1 LQQIYSSTPP
11 LPTSAQR
18 PRQVSFEELLYEL
31 VDQIQ
36 DVHKSFTQPE
46 QDFLSQ
52 LILTISSYPDNH
64 IPDAA
69 PIVHTITPPIP
80 QAIENRLTKQEETL
94 NHILSRLDQL
104 TPLATTSPLPP
115 TGKKTWANIVEQA
128 TPCTT
133 TSTITKA
140 SKKRP
145 EHTPEPERTLIL
157 KASTLPTNFNPLQIR
172 ESINNALVNAKLT
185 ISIVLVRLSVNNNI
199 VIEVKQG
206 HTAAQLK
213 EKETVWS
220 HLVPRLQ
227 EVVVREKWYKLV
239 AHSVATDLILAD
251 SEEKQMVAFKE
262 DIETYNHDIELAA
275 PPRWLTKPES
285 RTGKLHSSLVLSFKT
300 QRELKHAL
308 RNRIVIA
315 GTPVRTSEF
324 VDIRPSTQCRN
335 CQKFGHHQRTCRHPT
350 RCQLCAG
357 QHSTSVHKCSTC
369 QATKECSHTQFKCA
383 NCEGSHKATDH
394 RCEVYRNLVKKPEL
408 PTTDNPVHSL

>member
-1 LQQIYSSTPP
+1 
-11 LPTSAQR
+11 
-18 PRQVSFEELLYEL
+18 LLYEL

-36 DVHKSFTQPE
+36 DVQKTFTQAE
-46 QDFLSQ
+46 QNFLSQ

-69 PIVHTITPPIP
+69 PILHTSSPPIRE
-80 QAIENRLTKQEETL
+80 AIESRLTKQEETL
-94 NHILSRLDQL
+94 NHILTRLDQL
-104 TPLATTSPLPP
+104 TTPATTSPLPP
-115 TGKKTWANIVEQA
+115 AEKKTWANIVAQA
-128 TPCTT
+128 TPSTT
-133 TSTITKA
+133 TSTITQA

-145 EHTPEPERTLIL
+145 EPTPELERTLII
-157 KASTLPTNFNPLQIR
+157 KATTPPTNFNPIQIR
-172 ESINNALVNAKLT
+172 ESINSALVNAKLN

-199 VIEVKQG
+199 VIEVKHG
-206 HTAAQLK
+206 HTAAELK
-213 EKETVWS
+213 DKESVWS
-220 HLVPRLQ
+220 HLIPGLQ
-227 EVVVREKWYKLV
+227 EVVIREKWYKLV

-251 SEEKQMVAFKE
+251 SEEKQMEAFKE
-262 DIETYNHDIELAA
+262 DIETFNHDIELAA

-335 CQKFGHHQRTCRHPT
+335 CQKFGNHQRTCRHPT
-350 RCQLCAG
+350 RCQLWAG

-383 NCEGSHKATDH
+383 NCEGSHKATDL
-394 RCEVYRNLVKKPEL
+394 RCEVYRSIVKKPEL
-408 PTTDNPVHSL
+408 PTTDNPAHFL